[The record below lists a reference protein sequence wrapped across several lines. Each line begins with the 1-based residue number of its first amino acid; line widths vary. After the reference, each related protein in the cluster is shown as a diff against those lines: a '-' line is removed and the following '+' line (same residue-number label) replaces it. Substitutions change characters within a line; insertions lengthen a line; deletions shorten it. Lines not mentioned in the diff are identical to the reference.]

1 MLHIVESSRTVAE
14 IVEHF
19 PKAAAAHKF
28 GVLGQHD
35 LRQKLKEKGI
45 PFDRDC
51 TVFEICSPLNAKA
64 VLEAD
69 MAISTA
75 LPCRV
80 AVYSEGGL
88 TKIAT
93 LSPTMLLQV
102 FGHPELKPAAE
113 EVENVIYAIMDEL
126 R

>member
-1 MLHIVESSRTVAE
+1 MLHIVESKKTVAE
-14 IVEHF
+14 IEELF
-19 PKAAAAHKF
+19 PKVTMAHKF
-28 GVLGQHD
+28 GVLGQHN
-35 LRQKLKEKGI
+35 LRQRLKEKGI

-51 TVFEICSPLNAKA
+51 LVFEICSPLNAKA

-80 AVYSEGGL
+80 SVYTDGDKTL
-88 TKIAT
+88 IAT
-93 LSPTMLLQV
+93 LSPTLLLQV
-102 FGHPELKPAAE
+102 FGHPELKKTAE
-113 EVENVIYAIMDEL
+113 EVENVIYAIMDDL